1 MTTDPLGGSVFR
13 QIKRQLG
20 HEADKASPCIYV
32 AQSFPCGSAGK
43 ESACIVGD
51 LGSIPGLGRYPEE
64 GKGYPVQ
71 YSGLK
76 NSMTKSQRVGH
87 N

>member
-43 ESACIVGD
+43 ESACSSGD
-51 LGSIPGLGRYPEE
+51 LGSISGLGISPGEE
-64 GKGYPVQ
+64 KSFPPVFWT
-71 YSGLK
+71 GEFRGVA
-76 NSMTKSQRVGH
+76 KSQT
-87 N
+87 